1 MVKGFQWQ
9 IFVLDILKHLRSA
22 FVFKAE
28 KYYKKHIYHQ
38 MSHTLNTQSNAN
50 IYVLSCKCKVH
61 RELNLQIKLISKH
74 ILVHCTVSYNQI
86 QPFS

>member
-1 MVKGFQWQ
+1 
-9 IFVLDILKHLRSA
+9 
-22 FVFKAE
+22 
-28 KYYKKHIYHQ
+28 